1 MDIDKLFQEIYNK
14 YPLYAFIITTKGC
27 APCPM
32 PSFSRPDPGGSRH
45 IVSWRQG
52 CGLHSPCPVAD
63 TIMLCGKPPAI
74 SGTRGMLVHEG
85 ATRSIGTD
93 LRLGCTLAA
102 AAGAVNVAGFL
113 AVGYYTANMTG
124 NLSALAAGVGD
135 GGMMSVLACMGVLAA
150 FVAGGCMAALLVGAG
165 RRRGVRAVHAACIA
179 LEGTLLIALGV
190 LSRVLP
196 AWVEAGG
203 LGCGLGFLMGL
214 QNATVTH
221 ISGARVRTTHMTG
234 MLTDLGMELGQW
246 LLDPG
251 AARVRERL
259 RLHGAIIACF
269 VLGGI
274 GGAVGYRAYGIG
286 VLAFMG
292 GGLVALALPGLWQ
305 AARRG

>member
-1 MDIDKLFQEIYNK
+1 
-14 YPLYAFIITTKGC
+14 
-27 APCPM
+27 
-32 PSFSRPDPGGSRH
+32 
-45 IVSWRQG
+45 
-52 CGLHSPCPVAD
+52 
-63 TIMLCGKPPAI
+63 
-74 SGTRGMLVHEG
+74 MLVHEG

-102 AAGAVNVAGFL
+102 VAGAVNVAGFL
-113 AVGYYTANMTG
+113 AIGYYTANMTG
-124 NLSALAAGVGD
+124 NLSALAVGVGD
-135 GGMMSVLACMGVLAA
+135 GGMVSMLSCAGVLAA
-150 FVAGGCMAALLVGAG
+150 FVAGGCGATLMVGMG
-165 RRRGVRAVHAACIA
+165 RRRGMRAVHAASIA

-196 AWVEAGG
+196 AWMEAGG

-251 AARVRERL
+251 ASRVRERL

-274 GGAVGYRAYGIG
+274 VGAAGYRMYGIG
-286 VLAFMG
+286 MLVFMG
-292 GGLVALALPGLWQ
+292 AGLVALALPGL
-305 AARRG
+305 RRAMRR

>member
-1 MDIDKLFQEIYNK
+1 
-14 YPLYAFIITTKGC
+14 
-27 APCPM
+27 
-32 PSFSRPDPGGSRH
+32 
-45 IVSWRQG
+45 
-52 CGLHSPCPVAD
+52 
-63 TIMLCGKPPAI
+63 
-74 SGTRGMLVHEG
+74 MLVHEG

-124 NLSALAAGVGD
+124 NLSALAVGVGD
-135 GGMMSVLACMGVLAA
+135 RGMVSVLSCMGVLVA
-150 FVAGGCMAALLVGAG
+150 FATGGCIAALLVGMG
-165 RRRGVRAVHAACIA
+165 RRRGVRAVHAASIV
-179 LEGTLLIALGV
+179 LEGTLLIALGI
-190 LSRVLP
+190 LSRALP
-196 AWVEAGG
+196 AWMEAGG

-246 LLDPG
+246 LLDPD

-274 GGAVGYRAYGIG
+274 MGGAGYRMYGMG
-286 VLAFMG
+286 VLIFMG
-292 GGLVALALPGLWQ
+292 SGLVLLAVPGLWR
-305 AARRG
+305 AMRHR

>member
-1 MDIDKLFQEIYNK
+1 MHFPY
-14 YPLYAFIITTKGC
+14 
-27 APCPM
+27 
-32 PSFSRPDPGGSRH
+32 
-45 IVSWRQG
+45 
-52 CGLHSPCPVAD
+52 PVAD
-63 TIMLCGKPPAI
+63 TIMLCGDPPAI
-74 SGTRGMLVHEG
+74 NGTRGMLVHEG

-124 NLSALAAGVGD
+124 NLSALAVGVGD
-135 GGMMSVLACMGVLAA
+135 RGMVSVLSCMGVLVA
-150 FVAGGCMAALLVGAG
+150 FATGGCIAALLVGMG
-165 RRRGVRAVHAACIA
+165 RRRGVRAVHAASIV
-179 LEGTLLIALGV
+179 LEGTLLIALGI
-190 LSRVLP
+190 LSRALP
-196 AWVEAGG
+196 AWMEAGG

-246 LLDPG
+246 LLDPD

-274 GGAVGYRAYGIG
+274 MGGAGYRMYGMG
-286 VLAFMG
+286 VLIFMG
-292 GGLVALALPGLWQ
+292 SGLVLLAVPGLWR
-305 AARRG
+305 AMRHR

>member
-1 MDIDKLFQEIYNK
+1 
-14 YPLYAFIITTKGC
+14 
-27 APCPM
+27 
-32 PSFSRPDPGGSRH
+32 
-45 IVSWRQG
+45 
-52 CGLHSPCPVAD
+52 
-63 TIMLCGKPPAI
+63 MLCGDPPAI
-74 SGTRGMLVHEG
+74 NGTRGMLVHEG

-124 NLSALAAGVGD
+124 NLSALAVGVGD
-135 GGMMSVLACMGVLAA
+135 RGMVSVLSCMGVLVA
-150 FVAGGCMAALLVGAG
+150 FATGGCIAALLVGMG
-165 RRRGVRAVHAACIA
+165 RRRGVRAVHAASIV
-179 LEGTLLIALGV
+179 LEGTLLIALGI
-190 LSRVLP
+190 LSRALP
-196 AWVEAGG
+196 AWMEAGG

-246 LLDPG
+246 LLDPD

-274 GGAVGYRAYGIG
+274 MGGAGYRMYGMG
-286 VLAFMG
+286 VLIFMG
-292 GGLVALALPGLWQ
+292 SGLVLLAVPGLWR
-305 AARRG
+305 AMRHR

>member
-1 MDIDKLFQEIYNK
+1 
-14 YPLYAFIITTKGC
+14 
-27 APCPM
+27 
-32 PSFSRPDPGGSRH
+32 
-45 IVSWRQG
+45 
-52 CGLHSPCPVAD
+52 
-63 TIMLCGKPPAI
+63 
-74 SGTRGMLVHEG
+74 MLVHEG

-102 AAGAVNVAGFL
+102 VAGAVNVAGFL

-124 NLSALAAGVGD
+124 NLSALAVGVGD
-135 GGMMSVLACMGVLAA
+135 GGMVSVLSCAGVLAA
-150 FVAGGCMAALLVGAG
+150 FVTGGCIAAVLVGMG
-165 RRRGVRAVHAACIA
+165 RRHGLPAVHATSIA
-179 LEGTLLIALGV
+179 LEGALLIALGI

-196 AWVEAGG
+196 AWMEAGG
-203 LGCGLGFLMGL
+203 LGYGLGFLMGL

-274 GGAVGYRAYGIG
+274 MGAAGYRGCG
-286 VLAFMG
+286 VRVLVFMG
-292 GGLVALALPGLWQ
+292 FGLVALALPGLWR
-305 AARRG
+305 AMRR